1 MFLRAND
8 RQFWDHEVIGYAL
21 ITIRSRNSA
30 IFFVATKQAGD
41 RKMNDYDHVPVRGEV
56 TVTVK
61 GDGSTPKAL
70 QKAGVTWTGMDQEDD
85 RASFFAFPIS
95 K

>member
-1 MFLRAND
+1 
-8 RQFWDHEVIGYAL
+8 
-21 ITIRSRNSA
+21 
-30 IFFVATKQAGD
+30 
-41 RKMNDYDHVPVRGEV
+41 MNDYDHVPVRGEV